1 MSLCPDNELRSM
13 LNIFNLEKKLAI
25 REAMISSVGDG
36 LVATDRD
43 GKILLMNSAAEKML
57 LQNAKEVIGKNYVET
72 VPAAD
77 KEGRIIP
84 GDKRPLH
91 AVLKQGKSF
100 TNHSANYY
108 VRKNGSKFP
117 AAITTSPIKYQ
128 NSIIGAIITF
138 RDITHEKEVDRMKT
152 EFISLASHQL
162 RTPLSAISWL
172 VELLQNGDAGK
183 LNRKQMELL
192 GDIYQS
198 TKRMIQLVSDLLN
211 ISRMETGRIIIDPKP
226 THLGQLLE
234 EVLKELKPKIN
245 SKRQKLVISYHPDLS
260 EINID
265 PNLIRAVYLNL
276 LSNAIK
282 FTPENGEI
290 TVIISR
296 KGTDIISQITDSGW
310 GIPKNEQGKIFQKF
324 YRGSNIVQKVFEGT
338 GLGLYLVKSIIEAS
352 RGKIWFKS
360 EKNKGTTFWFS
371 LPISGI
377 LPKKGDVSI
386 TS

>member
-1 MSLCPDNELRSM
+1 M
-13 LNIFNLEKKLAI
+13 LNIFNPEKKLAI
-25 REAMISSVGDG
+25 REAMIESVGDG

-57 LQNAKEVIGKNYVET
+57 FQNAKEVIGKNYIET

-84 GDKRPLH
+84 GEKRPLL

-172 VELLQNGDAGK
+172 VELLLSGDAGK
-183 LNRKQMELL
+183 LNKQQADLL
-192 GDIYQS
+192 NDVYQS
-198 TKRMIQLVSDLLN
+198 NKRMIQLVGDLLN

-226 THLGQLLE
+226 THLGQLLQ

-245 SKRQKLVISYHPDLS
+245 SKRQKLAISYHPDLS
-260 EINID
+260 AIKID

-290 TVIISR
+290 TVIISK
-296 KGTDIISQITDSGW
+296 KGNNIISQISDTGW
-310 GIPKNEQGKIFQKF
+310 GIPKSEQRKIFQKF
-324 YRGSNIVQKVFEGT
+324 YRGSNVIKKVFEGT
-338 GLGLYLVKSIIEAS
+338 GLGLYLVKSIIDAS
-352 RGKIWFKS
+352 KGKIWFKS
-360 EKNKGTTFWFS
+360 EKDKGTTFWFS

-377 LPKKGDVSI
+377 LPKKGDVTLS
-386 TS
+386 S

>member
-1 MSLCPDNELRSM
+1 MF
-13 LNIFNLEKKLAI
+13 NIFNSEKKLAV

-43 GKILLMNSAAEKML
+43 GKILLMNPAAEKML

-77 KEGRIIP
+77 KEGKIIP
-84 GDKRPLH
+84 GEKRPLH

-117 AAITTSPIKYQ
+117 AAITSSPIKYQ

-162 RTPLSAISWL
+162 RTPLSAIRWF
-172 VELLQNGDAGK
+172 VEMLQNGDAGK
-183 LNRKQMELL
+183 LNRKQVELL

-198 TKRMIQLVSDLLN
+198 TKRMIELVGDLLN

-234 EVLKELKPKIN
+234 EVLKELKSKIN
-245 SKRQKLVISYHPDLS
+245 SKRQKLAISYHPDLS

-282 FTPENGEI
+282 FTPEYGEI
-290 TVIISR
+290 TVIISK
-296 KGTDIISQITDSGW
+296 KGNDIISQITDTGW
-310 GIPKNEQGKIFQKF
+310 GIPKNEQAKIFQKF
-324 YRGSNIVQKVFEGT
+324 YRGSNIIKKVFEGT
-338 GLGLYLVKSIIEAS
+338 GLGLYLVKSIVEAS
-352 RGKIWFKS
+352 KGKIWFKS
-360 EKNKGTTFWFS
+360 QKNKGTTFWFS
-371 LPISGI
+371 LPASGI
-377 LPKKGDVSI
+377 LPKKGEVSI
-386 TS
+386 TA

>member
-1 MSLCPDNELRSM
+1 M
-13 LNIFNLEKKLAI
+13 LNIFNSEKKLAV

-43 GKILLMNSAAEKML
+43 GTILLMNPAAEKML

-77 KEGRIIP
+77 KEGKIIP
-84 GDKRPLH
+84 GEKRPLL
-91 AVLKQGKSF
+91 AVLKHGKSF
-100 TNHSANYY
+100 TNH
-108 VRKNGSKFP
+108 KNGSKFP
-117 AAITTSPIKYQ
+117 AAITTSPINYQ

-138 RDITHEKEVDRMKT
+138 RDVTHEKEVDRMKT

-172 VELLQNGDAGK
+172 VELLQNGDAGQ
-183 LNRKQMELL
+183 LNRQQLDLL

-198 TKRMIQLVSDLLN
+198 NKRMIQLVSDLLN

-245 SKRQKLVISYHPDLS
+245 SKRQKLIISYHPDLS

-276 LSNAIK
+276 ISNAIK
-282 FTPENGEI
+282 FTPEDGEI
-290 TVIISR
+290 TVIISK
-296 KGTDIISQITDSGW
+296 KGEEIISQITDSGL
-310 GIPKNEQGKIFQKF
+310 GIPKKEQGKIFQKF
-324 YRGSNIVQKVFEGT
+324 YRGSNVVKKVFEGT
-338 GLGLYLVKSIIEAS
+338 GLGLYLVKSIILAS
-352 RGKIWFKS
+352 KGKIWFKS
-360 EKNKGTTFWFS
+360 QENKGTTFWFS

-377 LPKKGDVSI
+377 LPKKGDVTI

>member
-1 MSLCPDNELRSM
+1 M
-13 LNIFNLEKKLAI
+13 LNIFNSEKKLAV

-43 GKILLMNSAAEKML
+43 GTILLMNPAAEKML

-77 KEGRIIP
+77 KEGKIIP
-84 GDKRPLH
+84 GEKRPLL
-91 AVLKQGKSF
+91 AVLKHGKSF

-117 AAITTSPIKYQ
+117 AAITTSPINYQ

-138 RDITHEKEVDRMKT
+138 RDVTHEKEVDRMKT

-172 VELLQNGDAGK
+172 VELLQNGDAGQ
-183 LNRKQMELL
+183 LNRQQLDLL

-198 TKRMIQLVSDLLN
+198 NKRMIQLVSDLLN

-260 EINID
+260 KINID

-290 TVIISR
+290 TIIISR
-296 KGTDIISQITDSGW
+296 KGSDIISQITDSGW
-310 GIPKNEQGKIFQKF
+310 GIPINEQGKIFQKF
-324 YRGSNIVQKVFEGT
+324 YRGSNIVKKVFEGT

-360 EKNKGTTFWFS
+360 EKNQGTTFWFS

-377 LPKKGDVSI
+377 LPKKGDVSL

>member
-1 MSLCPDNELRSM
+1 MSLNPDNELRSM
-13 LNIFNLEKKLAI
+13 LNIFNPEKKLAI

-36 LVATDRD
+36 LVATDRN
-43 GKILLMNSAAEKML
+43 GKILLMNPAAEKML
-57 LQNAKEVIGKNYVET
+57 LQNAKDVIGKEYVKV

-84 GDKRPLH
+84 SEKRPLH
-91 AVLKQGKSF
+91 AVLREGKSF

-138 RDITHEKEVDRMKT
+138 RDVTHEKEVDRMKT

-172 VELLQNGDAGK
+172 VELLLNGDAGK
-183 LNRKQMELL
+183 LNRQQADLL

-198 TKRMIQLVSDLLN
+198 NKRMIQLVGDLLN
-211 ISRMETGRIIIDPKP
+211 ISRMETGRIIIEPKP

-234 EVLKELKPKIN
+234 EVLKELKAKIN

-260 EINID
+260 KINID

-276 LSNAIK
+276 ISNAIK

-290 TVIISR
+290 TIIISK
-296 KGTDIISQITDSGW
+296 KGNNIISQITDSGW
-310 GIPKNEQGKIFQKF
+310 GIPKSEQRKVFQKF
-324 YRGSNIVQKVFEGT
+324 YRGSNVVKRVFEGT
-338 GLGLYLVKSIIEAS
+338 GLGLYLVKSIIDAS
-352 RGKIWFKS
+352 CGKIWFKS
-360 EKNKGTTFWFS
+360 QKDKGTTFWFS

-377 LPKKGDVSI
+377 LPKKGDVTLS
-386 TS
+386 S

>member
-1 MSLCPDNELRSM
+1 
-13 LNIFNLEKKLAI
+13 
-25 REAMISSVGDG
+25 MISSVGDG

-43 GKILLMNSAAEKML
+43 GTILLMNPAAEKML

-77 KEGRIIP
+77 KEGKIIP
-84 GDKRPLH
+84 GEKRPLL
-91 AVLKQGKSF
+91 AVLKHGKSF

-117 AAITTSPIKYQ
+117 AAITTSPINYQ

-138 RDITHEKEVDRMKT
+138 RDVTHEKEVDRMKT

-172 VELLQNGDAGK
+172 VELLQNGDAGQ
-183 LNRKQMELL
+183 LNRQQLDLL

-198 TKRMIQLVSDLLN
+198 NKRMIQLVSDLLN

-260 EINID
+260 KINID

-290 TVIISR
+290 TIIISR
-296 KGTDIISQITDSGW
+296 KGSDIISQITDSGW
-310 GIPKNEQGKIFQKF
+310 GIPINEQGKIFQKF
-324 YRGSNIVQKVFEGT
+324 YRGSNIVKKVFEGT

-360 EKNKGTTFWFS
+360 EKNQGTTFWFS

-377 LPKKGDVSI
+377 LPKKGDVSL

>member
-1 MSLCPDNELRSM
+1 M
-13 LNIFNLEKKLAI
+13 LNIFNPEKKLAI

-57 LQNAKEVIGKNYVET
+57 LLKSQEVIGKNYVKT

-84 GDKRPLH
+84 SDKRPLLT
-91 AVLKQGKSF
+91 VLKHGKTF

-117 AAITTSPIKYQ
+117 AAITTSPINYQ

-138 RDITHEKEVDRMKT
+138 RDVTHEKEVDRMKT

-172 VELLQNGDAGK
+172 VELLQNGDAGQ
-183 LNRKQMELL
+183 LNRQQLDLL

-198 TKRMIQLVSDLLN
+198 NKRMIQLVSDLLN

-245 SKRQKLVISYHPDLS
+245 SKKQKLTISYHPDLS

-290 TVIISR
+290 TIIISR
-296 KGTDIISQITDSGW
+296 KGSDIISQITDSGY

-324 YRGSNIVQKVFEGT
+324 YRGSNIVKKVFEGT

-386 TS
+386 TP

>member
-1 MSLCPDNELRSM
+1 M

-57 LQNAKEVIGKNYVET
+57 LQNAKAVIGKNYVET

-84 GDKRPLH
+84 NDERPLL
-91 AVLKQGKSF
+91 AVLKYGKTF

-117 AAITTSPIKYQ
+117 AAITTSPINYQ

-172 VELLQNGDAGK
+172 VELLQNGDAGQ
-183 LNRKQMELL
+183 LNRQQLDLL

-198 TKRMIQLVSDLLN
+198 NKRMIQLVNDLLN

-234 EVLKELKPKIN
+234 EVLKDLKPKIN
-245 SKRQKLVISYHPDLS
+245 SKRQKLALSYHPDLS
-260 EINID
+260 EIKID

-290 TVIISR
+290 SVIISR
-296 KGTDIISQITDSGW
+296 KGSDIISQITDSGW

-324 YRGSNIVQKVFEGT
+324 YRGSNVVQKVFEGT

-360 EKNKGTTFWFS
+360 EKNRGTTFWFS
-371 LPISGI
+371 LPINGI
-377 LPKKGDVSI
+377 LPKKGDVSL

>member
-1 MSLCPDNELRSM
+1 MF
-13 LNIFNLEKKLAI
+13 NIFNLEKKLAV

-57 LQNAKEVIGKNYVET
+57 LQKAKEVIGKNYVET

-84 GDKRPLH
+84 GEKRPLH

-172 VELLQNGDAGK
+172 VEILQNGDAGK
-183 LNRKQMELL
+183 LNSKQMELL

-198 TKRMIQLVSDLLN
+198 TKRMIQLVGDLLN

-234 EVLKELKPKIN
+234 EILKDLKPKIN
-245 SKRQKLVISYHPDLS
+245 SKKQKLVISYHPDLS

-265 PNLIRAVYLNL
+265 PNLIRAVFLNL

-296 KGTDIISQITDSGW
+296 KGKDIISQITDTGW
-310 GIPKNEQGKIFQKF
+310 GIPKNEQSKIFQKF
-324 YRGSNIVQKVFEGT
+324 YRGSNIVKKVVEGT

-360 EKNKGTTFWFS
+360 EKNKGATFWFS
-371 LPISGI
+371 LPIGGI
-377 LPKKGDVSI
+377 LPKQGDVTLGS
-386 TS
+386 

>member
-1 MSLCPDNELRSM
+1 MSLYPDNEFRSM
-13 LNIFNLEKKLAI
+13 FNIFNSEKKLAV

-43 GKILLMNSAAEKML
+43 GKILLMNPAAEKML
-57 LQNAKEVIGKNYVET
+57 LQNATEVIGKNYVET

-84 GDKRPLH
+84 GEKRPLL
-91 AVLKQGKSF
+91 AVLKNGKSF

-108 VRKNGSKFP
+108 VRKDGSKFP
-117 AAITTSPIKYQ
+117 AAITSSPIKYQ

-162 RTPLSAISWL
+162 RTPLSAIRWF
-172 VELLQNGDAGK
+172 VEILQNGDAGK
-183 LNRKQMELL
+183 LNKQQMELL
-192 GDIYQS
+192 EDIYQS
-198 TKRMIQLVSDLLN
+198 TKRMIQLVNDLLN

-234 EVLKELKPKIN
+234 EVLKDLKQKIN
-245 SKRQKLVISYHPDLS
+245 SKKQKLVISYHPDLS

-276 LSNAIK
+276 ISNAIK
-282 FTPENGEI
+282 FTPEEGEI
-290 TVIISR
+290 TVIISK
-296 KGTDIISQITDSGW
+296 KGNDIISQITDTGW

-324 YRGSNIVQKVFEGT
+324 YRGSNVVKKVFEGT

-360 EKNKGTTFWFS
+360 QKNKGTTFWFS
-371 LPISGI
+371 LPASGI

-386 TS
+386 TA

>member
-1 MSLCPDNELRSM
+1 M

-25 REAMISSVGDG
+25 REAMIESVGDG

-57 LQNAKEVIGKNYVET
+57 LQNAKEAIGKNYIET

-84 GDKRPLH
+84 GEKRPLH
-91 AVLKQGKSF
+91 AVLREGKSF

-138 RDITHEKEVDRMKT
+138 RDVTHEKEVDRMKT

-172 VELLQNGDAGK
+172 VELLLNGDAGK
-183 LNRKQMELL
+183 LNRQQADLL

-198 TKRMIQLVSDLLN
+198 NKRMIQLDGDLLN

-234 EVLKELKPKIN
+234 EVLKELKAKIN

-260 EINID
+260 KINID

-276 LSNAIK
+276 ISNAIK

-290 TVIISR
+290 TIIISK
-296 KGTDIISQITDSGW
+296 KGNNIISQITDSGW
-310 GIPKNEQGKIFQKF
+310 GIPKSEQRKVFQKF
-324 YRGSNIVQKVFEGT
+324 YRGSNVVKRVFEGT
-338 GLGLYLVKSIIEAS
+338 GLGLYLVKSIIDAS
-352 RGKIWFKS
+352 CGKIWFKS
-360 EKNKGTTFWFS
+360 QKDKGTTFWFS

-377 LPKKGDVSI
+377 LPKKGDVTLS
-386 TS
+386 S

>member
-1 MSLCPDNELRSM
+1 M
-13 LNIFNLEKKLAI
+13 IF
-25 REAMISSVGDG
+25 SVGDG

-43 GKILLMNSAAEKML
+43 GKILLMNPAAEKML
-57 LQNAKEVIGKNYVET
+57 LQNAQEVIGEDYIET

-77 KEGRIIP
+77 KDGQIIP
-84 GDKRPLH
+84 SEKRPLL

-117 AAITTSPIKYQ
+117 TAITTSPIKYQ

-162 RTPLSAISWL
+162 RTPLSAIRWF
-172 VELLQNGDAGK
+172 VEILQNGDAGK
-183 LNRKQMELL
+183 LNKQQMELL

-198 TKRMIQLVSDLLN
+198 TKRMIQLVNDLLN

-245 SKRQKLVISYHPDLS
+245 SKKQRLIISYHPDLS
-260 EINID
+260 KINID

-276 LSNAIK
+276 LLNAIK
-282 FTPENGEI
+282 FTPEYGEI

-296 KGTDIISQITDSGW
+296 KGNDIVSQITDSGW

-324 YRGSNIVQKVFEGT
+324 YRGSNIIKKVFEGT

-360 EKNKGTTFWFS
+360 KKNNGTTFWFS
-371 LPISGI
+371 LPASGI
-377 LPKKGDVSI
+377 LPKKGSVSI
-386 TS
+386 T

>member
-1 MSLCPDNELRSM
+1 MF
-13 LNIFNLEKKLAI
+13 NIFNLEKKLAI
-25 REAMISSVGDG
+25 REAMIESVGDG

-57 LQNAKEVIGKNYVET
+57 LQNAKEIIGKNYVET

-84 GDKRPLH
+84 GEKRPLH

-117 AAITTSPIKYQ
+117 AAITSSPIKYK

-138 RDITHEKEVDRMKT
+138 RDVTHEKEVDRMKT

-172 VELLQNGDAGK
+172 VEILQNGDAGK
-183 LNRKQMELL
+183 LNSKQMELL
-192 GDIYQS
+192 GDIYES
-198 TKRMIQLVSDLLN
+198 NKRMIQLVSDLLN

-260 EINID
+260 EIKID

-296 KGTDIISQITDSGW
+296 KGSDIISQITDSGW

-324 YRGSNIVQKVFEGT
+324 YRGSNIVKKEFEGT

-352 RGKIWFKS
+352 RGKIWFES
-360 EKNKGTTFWFS
+360 WENKGTTFGFS
-371 LPISGI
+371 LPVSGI

-386 TS
+386 SP

>member
-1 MSLCPDNELRSM
+1 M

-43 GKILLMNSAAEKML
+43 GKILLMNPAAEKML

-77 KEGRIIP
+77 KDGQIISS
-84 GDKRPLH
+84 DKRPLLS
-91 AVLKQGKSF
+91 VLKQGKSF

-138 RDITHEKEVDRMKT
+138 RDVTHEKEVDRMKT

-162 RTPLSAISWL
+162 RTPLSAIRWF
-172 VELLQNGDAGK
+172 VEILQNGDAGK
-183 LNRKQMELL
+183 LNSQQMELL

-211 ISRMETGRIIIDPKP
+211 ISRMEAGRIIIDPKP

-245 SKRQKLVISYHPDLS
+245 SKRQKLAISYHPDLS

-282 FTPENGEI
+282 FTPEYGEI
-290 TVIISR
+290 TVIISK
-296 KGTDIISQITDSGW
+296 KGNDIISQITDTGW
-310 GIPKNEQGKIFQKF
+310 GIPKNEQAKIFQKF
-324 YRGSNIVQKVFEGT
+324 YRGSNIIKKVFEGT
-338 GLGLYLVKSIIEAS
+338 GLGLYLVKSIVEAS

-360 EKNKGTTFWFS
+360 QKNKGTTFWFS

-386 TS
+386 TP

>member
-1 MSLCPDNELRSM
+1 M
-13 LNIFNLEKKLAI
+13 LNIFNLKKKLAI
-25 REAMISSVGDG
+25 REAMIFSVGDG

-43 GKILLMNSAAEKML
+43 GKILLMNPAAEKML
-57 LQNAKEVIGKNYVET
+57 LQNAQEVIGEDYIET

-77 KEGRIIP
+77 KDGQIIP
-84 GDKRPLH
+84 SEKRPLL

-117 AAITTSPIKYQ
+117 TAITTSPIKYQ

-162 RTPLSAISWL
+162 RTPLSAIRWF
-172 VELLQNGDAGK
+172 VEILQNGDAGK
-183 LNRKQMELL
+183 LNRKQIELL

-198 TKRMIQLVSDLLN
+198 TKRMIQLVNDLLN

-245 SKRQKLVISYHPDLS
+245 SKKQRLIISYHPDLS
-260 EINID
+260 KINID

-276 LSNAIK
+276 LLNAIK
-282 FTPENGEI
+282 FTPEYGEI

-296 KGTDIISQITDSGW
+296 KGNDIVSQITDSGW
-310 GIPKNEQGKIFQKF
+310 GIPKNEQRKIFQKF
-324 YRGSNIVQKVFEGT
+324 YRGSNIIKKVFEGT

-352 RGKIWFKS
+352 KGKIWFES
-360 EKNKGTTFWFS
+360 GENKGTTFWFS
-371 LPISGI
+371 LPVSGI

-386 TS
+386 SP